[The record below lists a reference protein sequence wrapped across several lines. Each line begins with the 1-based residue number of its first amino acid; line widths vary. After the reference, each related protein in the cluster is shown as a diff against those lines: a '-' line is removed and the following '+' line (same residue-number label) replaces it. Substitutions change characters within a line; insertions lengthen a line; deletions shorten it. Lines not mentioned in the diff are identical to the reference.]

1 MRQNGKEEVFGVCG
15 EYDVF
20 DLEPD
25 PAVYE
30 GEVEGSAPDSWDG
43 PNGVFLAR
51 KGDDG
56 RALVIAG
63 MRRVMAR
70 RELSATLPNMRTVE
84 VNVFD
89 GISDDDARTLHDASN
104 IYARG
109 AEAGQARR
117 DLLAFRDE
125 LAAMHRR
132 YDFGPMVAASLNARV
147 GLVVGKSARTVEE
160 ARTYTK
166 RFTPY
171 LLDCYDSGFMSSY
184 AAREISAWGK
194 DGKGAARIEA
204 LDAHMR
210 AEAPSSRY
218 SFAAAFKRFSGGA
231 RAAGAIEDAI
241 GLAQEAAEYYE
252 SAGEAADAALAMR
265 LKEAADRLLGTA
277 LEFDCPYLRSVMG
290 E

>member
-1 MRQNGKEEVFGVCG
+1 MRQNGKEEVFGVYG

-20 DLEPD
+20 GLEPD

-51 KGDDG
+51 RGGGG
-56 RALVIAG
+56 RVLVIAG

-70 RELSATLPNMRTVE
+70 RELSETLPNLRTVG
-84 VNVFD
+84 VNVFE
-89 GISDDDARTLHDASN
+89 GISDDDARALHDASN
-104 IYARG
+104 IYARA
-109 AEAGQARR
+109 AEPGQARR
-117 DLLAFRDE
+117 DLLAFRGE
-125 LAAMHRR
+125 LVAMHRR
-132 YDFGPMVAASLNARV
+132 YDFGPLLAASMNARV
-147 GLVVGKSARTVEE
+147 GLVVGRSARTVEE
-160 ARTYTK
+160 ARTYTR

-171 LLDCYDSGFMSSY
+171 LLDCYDRGIMSSY
-184 AAREISAWGK
+184 AAREISSWGK

-210 AEAPSSRY
+210 AEGPSDRE

-241 GLAQEAAEYYE
+241 ELAQEAAEYYE
-252 SAGEAADAALAMR
+252 SAGEKADAALAMR
-265 LKEAADRLLGTA
+265 LRGAADRLLGA
-277 LEFDCPYLRSVMG
+277 AGEGGCPYLRSLMG
-290 E
+290 